1 MIRKKGRINKRTIP
15 ETVISYT
22 LFPGKERGG
31 RKKAL
36 PPGAIKSGH
45 FSTRQKR
52 KGLSTLPSFVC
63 GFAFSSILALAGG
76 FGLLLAL
83 HTGLLVVL
91 TTTDLGEDA
100 TAGALALPSLESAFQ
115 GFVFSDSDF
124 HFSPSPP
131 EPT

>member
-1 MIRKKGRINKRTIP
+1 MPSSAAVNKKGEAFR
-15 ETVISYT
+15 
-22 LFPGKERGG
+22 L
-31 RKKAL
+31 L
-36 PPGAIKSGH
+36 L
-45 FSTRQKR
+45 
-52 KGLSTLPSFVC
+52 LS
-63 GFAFSSILALAGG
+63 FASFSSILALAGG

-100 TAGALALPSLESAFQ
+100 TAGALALPTLESAFQ

-124 HFSPSPP
+124 HFFPSPP